1 MNVSLHEYNPL
12 HGAVTW
18 IETNIRARMHGGS
31 DTRCELIRFSAQKS
45 INAYGDALANA
56 VAARGT
62 DKEEIYQVQ
71 FETCADWFATV
82 AGLCGVV
89 THAQRPLGKQVDAL
103 VDAANALSRT
113 MRQIEW
119 LGIRTEET
127 ARARCATLV
136 AYLDE
141 FGAALAVVDAA
152 ACDLEPLGD

>member
-1 MNVSLHEYNPL
+1 MENPIYD
-12 HGAVTW
+12 AAQW
-18 IETNIRARMHGGS
+18 IEANIRARMHGGL
-31 DTRCELIRFSAQKS
+31 DARCKLIRIGAQKS
-45 INAYGDALANA
+45 INAYGRALANA

-71 FETCADWFATV
+71 LETCADWFATV

-89 THAQRPLGKQVDAL
+89 THAQRPLNKQVDVL
-103 VDAANALSRT
+103 VEAANVLART
-113 MRQIEW
+113 MWQIEW
-119 LGIRTEET
+119 LGIRTEEA

-141 FGAALAVVDAA
+141 FGAALAAVDAA